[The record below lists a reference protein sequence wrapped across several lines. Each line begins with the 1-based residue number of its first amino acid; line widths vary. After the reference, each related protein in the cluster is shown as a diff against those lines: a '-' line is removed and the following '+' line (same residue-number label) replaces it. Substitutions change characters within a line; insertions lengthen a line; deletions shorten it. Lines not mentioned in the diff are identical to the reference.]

1 MRRLVVT
8 CVALE
13 NETRLIVI
21 DDLLSNGITPI
32 RLNAFLWQTELH
44 QESACFP
51 AAEMIGKVRAVAP
64 ASANSVT
71 NQIYKYLY

>member
-1 MRRLVVT
+1 MTRKRAAGNMRRLVVT

-32 RLNAFLWQTELH
+32 RLNAFL
-44 QESACFP
+44 
-51 AAEMIGKVRAVAP
+51 
-64 ASANSVT
+64 
-71 NQIYKYLY
+71 